1 VKLQRKKFFLPG
13 WHSGNGDSEE
23 ESKVEFEFLI
33 DNTLH
38 KISLEKKENTFVVSD
53 GEKTYDADIR
63 YISPNIISI
72 LIEGRSYRVYFARDK
87 EKWFLS
93 LEGQQFTVQ
102 EPLESGE
109 DLQKDEVRSREDEL
123 MVKAPMPGKVIK
135 IDVSEKEKVRKNQT
149 LAVVEA
155 MKMENE
161 IKSTIDGYVKKIFV
175 SAGDLVDSEKP
186 LIELEI
192 KE

>member
-1 VKLQRKKFFLPG
+1 M
-13 WHSGNGDSEE
+13 
-23 ESKVEFEFLI
+23 EFEFLI
-33 DNTLH
+33 ENILH
-38 KISLEKKENTFVVSD
+38 KISLEKKENIFVVSD
-53 GEKTYDADIR
+53 GEKTYEADIR
-63 YISPNIISI
+63 FICPNIISI
-72 LIEGRSYRVYFARDK
+72 IIEGRSYRVYFARDR
-87 EKWFLS
+87 ERRFLS
-93 LEGQQFTVQ
+93 LEGQQFIVK
-102 EPLESGE
+102 EPLEGGQ
-109 DLQKDEVRSREDEL
+109 DLQKDEVRSQEDEL

-135 IDVSEKEKVRKNQT
+135 IDVSEKEEVRKNQT

-161 IKSTIDGYVKKIFV
+161 IKSTIEGYVKKIFV

>member
-1 VKLQRKKFFLPG
+1 M
-13 WHSGNGDSEE
+13 
-23 ESKVEFEFLI
+23 EFEFLI

-53 GEKTYDADIR
+53 GEKTYEADIR
-63 YISPNIISI
+63 FISPNIISI
-72 LIEGRSYRVYFARDK
+72 LIEGRSYRVYFARDR
-87 EKWFLS
+87 EKRFLS
-93 LEGQQFTVQ
+93 LEGKQFTVQ
-102 EPLESGE
+102 EPLEGGE
-109 DLQKDEVRSREDEL
+109 GLQKDEVGSREDEL

-135 IDVSEKEKVRKNQT
+135 IDVSEKEEVRKNQT

-175 SAGDLVDSEKP
+175 SAGELVDSEKS